1 METTDRCPGPSGLT
15 AVASPCLFILRC
27 RSAILLEHGY
37 PPDSNLS
44 VLVKRDAGRRES
56 VWLKP
61 GS

>member
-1 METTDRCPGPSGLT
+1 METTDRCPGLT

-44 VLVKRDAGRRES
+44 VLVKRDAGR
-56 VWLKP
+56 
-61 GS
+61 